1 MNVETRGRDQGLG
14 VYCNEGPTNVCVL
27 TVVHDSPGLSLFDD
41 FFIVE
46 RMLPPQIVSHCR
58 VNWLNGDD
66 DEIAGI

>member
-1 MNVETRGRDQGLG
+1 MWGPQGFG

-27 TVVHDSPGLSLFDD
+27 LTVVHDSPGLTLFND

-58 VNWLNGDD
+58 VDRLNGDD
-66 DEIAGI
+66 DEIAGV